1 MNVLLFAPAVFAII
15 FINTGAR
22 ETISLLL
29 TAGIIQVEFVV
40 NLGIIIT
47 FLDLCGTRIYHI

>member
-40 NLGIIIT
+40 NLGII
-47 FLDLCGTRIYHI
+47 